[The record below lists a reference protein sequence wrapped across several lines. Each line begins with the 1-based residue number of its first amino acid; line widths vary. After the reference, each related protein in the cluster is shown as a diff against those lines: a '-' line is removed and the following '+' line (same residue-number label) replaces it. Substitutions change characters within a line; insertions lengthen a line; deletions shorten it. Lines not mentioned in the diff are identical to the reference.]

1 MGSYFTV
8 LCLVPLTY
16 KDDFL
21 LKKRARRLADI
32 TCIFCLVLS
41 ESRAGIQCIS
51 LKKKSL
57 KIPVGKFIPA

>member
-21 LKKRARRLADI
+21 LKKWARRLADI
-32 TCIFCLVLS
+32 TCIFYLVLS
-41 ESRAGIQCIS
+41 ESRAGI
-51 LKKKSL
+51 
-57 KIPVGKFIPA
+57 